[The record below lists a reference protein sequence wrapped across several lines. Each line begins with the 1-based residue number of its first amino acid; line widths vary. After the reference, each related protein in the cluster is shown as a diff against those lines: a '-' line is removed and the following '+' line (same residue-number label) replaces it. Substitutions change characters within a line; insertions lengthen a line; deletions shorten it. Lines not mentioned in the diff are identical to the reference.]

1 MSFYTIYVFDVD
13 GTLTPSR
20 DVIDSAFETYFVT
33 WAIPRNVHLIT
44 GSDYAKTLEQV
55 GTDVMVS
62 VSAVHN
68 CAGNSIWSRGEERSR
83 NEWTISSDAKAW
95 LNRKLEESKF
105 PVRTGTHIEER
116 CGLVNFSTIG
126 RGASRAEREIY
137 VKFDKYFKEREQ
149 IAKEFN
155 TQFPELEATVGGETG
170 IDIYQ
175 KGRNKA
181 QILSYLGE
189 VEEIIFFGDAMQKGG
204 NDWPLAE
211 AIRNRKKPKDKIYH
225 VESWKQTYNIITSYH
240 HENLWKTA

>member
-1 MSFYTIYVFDVD
+1 MSFYTIYIFDVD

-20 DVIDSAFETYFVT
+20 DIIDSDFESYFVT

-44 GSDYAKTLEQV
+44 GSDYAKTVEQV
-55 GTDVMVS
+55 GTDVIVS

-68 CAGNSIWSRGEERSR
+68 CAGNSIWSRGKEQNR

-95 LNRKLEESKF
+95 LKRKLEESKF
-105 PVRTGTHIEER
+105 TLRTGQHIEER
-116 CGLVNFSTIG
+116 CGLVNFSTLG
-126 RGASRAEREIY
+126 RGASRIERQIY
-137 VKFDKYFKEREQ
+137 VKFDKLYQERKQ

-155 TQFPELEATVGGETG
+155 EQFPHLEASVGGETG

-189 VEEIIFFGDAMQKGG
+189 VEELIFFGDAIYEGG

-211 AIRNRKKPKDKIYH
+211 AIRNRNNPKDKIYQ
-225 VESWKQTYNIITSYH
+225 VDSWRETYDIMISRYHEELWQT
-240 HENLWKTA
+240 A

>member
-1 MSFYTIYVFDVD
+1 VFDVD

-20 DVIDSAFETYFVT
+20 DIIDSDFESYFVN

-55 GTDVMVS
+55 GKDVIIS

-95 LNRKLEESKF
+95 LRNKLKESKF
-105 PVRTGTHIEER
+105 TLRTGTHIEER

-126 RGASRAEREIY
+126 RGASKIERQIY
-137 VKFDKYFKEREQ
+137 VKFDKLYKEREQ
-149 IAKEFN
+149 ISKEFN
-155 TQFPELEATVGGETG
+155 AQFPELEAAIGGETG

-181 QILSYLGE
+181 QLLSYLGE
-189 VEEIIFFGDAMQKGG
+189 VGELIFFGDAMEEGG

-211 AIRNRKKPKDKIYH
+211 AIRNRNNPKDKIYH
-225 VESWKQTYNIITSYH
+225 VNSWRDTYKYLMK
-240 HENLWKTA
+240 EY

>member
-1 MSFYTIYVFDVD
+1 MLTALLLLAVMS
-13 GTLTPSR
+13 
-20 DVIDSAFETYFVT
+20 IDSAFETYFVT

-68 CAGNSIWSRGEERSR
+68 CAGNSIWSRGEERNR
-83 NEWTISSDAKAW
+83 NEWTISKDAKTW
-95 LNRKLEESKF
+95 LNRKLKESKF
-105 PVRTGTHIEER
+105 TLRTGTHIEER

-126 RGASRAEREIY
+126 RGASRVEREIY
-137 VKFDKYFKEREQ
+137 VKFDKHYNEREQ

-155 TQFPELEATVGGETG
+155 AQFPELEAAIGGETG

-189 VEEIIFFGDAMQKGG
+189 VEELIFFGDAMEEGG

-211 AIRNRKKPKDKIYH
+211 AIRNRNKPKDKIYP
-225 VESWKQTYNIITSYH
+225 VNSWQETYEIMKDRYH
-240 HENLWKTA
+240 EELWTVT

>member
-20 DVIDSAFETYFVT
+20 DIIDSDFESYFVN

-55 GTDVMVS
+55 GKDVIIS

-95 LNRKLEESKF
+95 LRNKLKESKF
-105 PVRTGTHIEER
+105 TLRTGTHIEER

-126 RGASRAEREIY
+126 RGASKIERQIY
-137 VKFDKYFKEREQ
+137 VKFDKLYKEREQ
-149 IAKEFN
+149 ISKEFN
-155 TQFPELEATVGGETG
+155 AQFPELEAAIGGETG

-181 QILSYLGE
+181 QLLSYLGE
-189 VEEIIFFGDAMQKGG
+189 VGELIFFGDAMEEGG

-211 AIRNRKKPKDKIYH
+211 AIRNRNNPKDKIYH
-225 VESWKQTYNIITSYH
+225 VNSWRDTYKYLMK
-240 HENLWKTA
+240 EY

>member
-1 MSFYTIYVFDVD
+1 MSFYTIYIFDVD

-20 DVIDSAFETYFVT
+20 DIIDSDFESYFVT

-44 GSDYAKTLEQV
+44 GSDYAKTIEQV
-55 GTDVMVS
+55 GTDVIIS

-83 NEWTISSDAKAW
+83 NEWTISKDAKAW
-95 LNRKLEESKF
+95 LKRKLEESKF
-105 PVRTGTHIEER
+105 PVRTGNHIEER

-126 RGASRAEREIY
+126 RGASRAERMIY
-137 VKFDKYFKEREQ
+137 VKFDNFFKERQQ

-155 TQFPELEATVGGETG
+155 AQFPELEASVGGETG

-189 VEEIIFFGDAMQKGG
+189 VEELIFFGDAMEEGG

-211 AIRNRKKPKDKIYH
+211 AIINRNNSKDRIYP
-225 VESWKQTYNIITSYH
+225 VESWQETYEIMKDRYHEELWQT
-240 HENLWKTA
+240 A

>member
-20 DVIDSAFETYFVT
+20 NTIDSDFESYFVT

-55 GTDVMVS
+55 GTDVMIS

-68 CAGNSIWSRGEERSR
+68 CAGNSIWSRGEERNR
-83 NEWTISSDAKAW
+83 NEWTISKDAKAW
-95 LNRKLEESKF
+95 LNRKLKESKF

-137 VKFDKYFKEREQ
+137 VKFDTYFKEREQ

-155 TQFPELEATVGGETG
+155 AQFPELETG

-189 VEEIIFFGDAMQKGG
+189 VEELIFFGDAMEEGG

-211 AIRNRKKPKDKIYH
+211 AIRNRNKPKDKIYP
-225 VESWKQTYNIITSYH
+225 VNSWQETYEIMKDRYH
-240 HENLWKTA
+240 EELWTVT

>member
-20 DVIDSAFETYFVT
+20 DIIDSDFESYFVN

-55 GTDVMVS
+55 GKDVIIS

-95 LNRKLEESKF
+95 LRNKLKESKF
-105 PVRTGTHIEER
+105 TLRTGTHIEER

-126 RGASRAEREIY
+126 RGASKIERQIY
-137 VKFDKYFKEREQ
+137 VKFDKLYKEREQ
-149 IAKEFN
+149 ISKEFN
-155 TQFPELEATVGGETG
+155 AQFPELEAAIGGETG

-181 QILSYLGE
+181 QLLSYLGE
-189 VEEIIFFGDAMQKGG
+189 VEELIFFGDAMEEGG

-211 AIRNRKKPKDKIYH
+211 AIRNRNNPKDKIYH
-225 VESWKQTYNIITSYH
+225 VNSWRDTYKYLMK
-240 HENLWKTA
+240 EY

>member
-20 DVIDSAFETYFVT
+20 DTIDSDFESYFVN
-33 WAIPRNVHLIT
+33 WAISRNVHLIT
-44 GSDYAKTLEQV
+44 GSDYEKTLEQV
-55 GTDVMVS
+55 GIDVVTA

-68 CAGNSIWSRGEERSR
+68 CAGNSIWVKGNEKSS
-83 NEWTISSDAKAW
+83 NEWTIPGDAKAW
-95 LNRKLEESKF
+95 LRNKLSESKF
-105 PVRTGTHIEER
+105 TLRTGQHIEER

-126 RGASRAEREIY
+126 RGASKIERQIY
-137 VKFDKYFKEREQ
+137 VKFDKLYKEREQ

-155 TQFPELEATVGGETG
+155 AQFPELEAAIGGETG

-181 QILSYLGE
+181 QLLSYLGE
-189 VEEIIFFGDAMQKGG
+189 VEELIFFGDAMEEGG

-211 AIRNRKKPKDKIYH
+211 AIRNRKNPKDKIYH
-225 VESWKQTYNIITSYH
+225 VNSWHDTYKYLIKG
-240 HENLWKTA
+240 NLIC

>member
-1 MSFYTIYVFDVD
+1 MSFYTIYIFDVD

-20 DVIDSAFETYFVT
+20 DIIDSDFESYFVT

-44 GSDYAKTLEQV
+44 GSDYAKTIEQV
-55 GTDVMVS
+55 GTDVIIS

-83 NEWTISSDAKAW
+83 NEWTISKDAKAW
-95 LNRKLEESKF
+95 LKRKLEESKF
-105 PVRTGTHIEER
+105 PVRTGNHIEER

-126 RGASRAEREIY
+126 RGASRAERMIY
-137 VKFDKYFKEREQ
+137 VKFDNFFKERQQ

-155 TQFPELEATVGGETG
+155 AQFPELEASVGGETG

-189 VEEIIFFGDAMQKGG
+189 VEELIFFGDAIYEGG

-211 AIRNRKKPKDKIYH
+211 AIRNRNNSKDKIYH
-225 VESWKQTYNIITSYH
+225 VNSWRETYEIMIDRYH
-240 HENLWKTA
+240 EELWTVT

>member
-1 MSFYTIYVFDVD
+1 MSFYTIFVFDVD

-20 DVIDSAFETYFVT
+20 DIIDSDFESYFVT
-33 WAIPRNVHLIT
+33 WAISRNVHLIT

-55 GTDVMVS
+55 GKDVMIS

-68 CAGNSIWSRGEERSR
+68 CAGNSIWSRGEEKSR
-83 NEWTISSDAKAW
+83 NEWTISKDAKAW
-95 LNRKLEESKF
+95 LNRKLEESNF
-105 PVRTGTHIEER
+105 TLRTGTHIEER

-126 RGASRAEREIY
+126 RGASKIERQIY
-137 VKFDKYFKEREQ
+137 VKFDKHYKEREQ

-155 TQFPELEATVGGETG
+155 AQFPELEAAIGGETG

-189 VEEIIFFGDAMQKGG
+189 VEELIFFGDAMEKGG

-211 AIRNRKKPKDKIYH
+211 AIRNRNNSKDRIYQ
-225 VESWKQTYNIITSYH
+225 VDSWRETYDIMIRRYH
-240 HENLWKTA
+240 EELWRTV

>member
-20 DVIDSAFETYFVT
+20 NTIDSDFESYFVT

-55 GTDVMVS
+55 GTDVMIS

-68 CAGNSIWSRGEERSR
+68 CAGNSIWSRGEERNR
-83 NEWTISSDAKAW
+83 NEWTISKDAKAW
-95 LNRKLEESKF
+95 LNRKLKESKF
-105 PVRTGTHIEER
+105 TLRTGTHIEER

-126 RGASRAEREIY
+126 RGASRVEREIY
-137 VKFDKYFKEREQ
+137 VKFDKHYNEREQ

-155 TQFPELEATVGGETG
+155 AQFPELEAAIGGETG

-189 VEEIIFFGDAMQKGG
+189 VEELIFFGDAMEEGG

-211 AIRNRKKPKDKIYH
+211 AIRNRNKPKDKIYP
-225 VESWKQTYNIITSYH
+225 VNSWQETYEIMKDRYH
-240 HENLWKTA
+240 EELWTVT

>member
-1 MSFYTIYVFDVD
+1 MSFYTIYIFDVD

-20 DVIDSAFETYFVT
+20 DIIDSDFESYFVT

-44 GSDYAKTLEQV
+44 GSDYAKTIEQV
-55 GTDVMVS
+55 GTDVIIS

-83 NEWTISSDAKAW
+83 NEWTISKDAKAW
-95 LNRKLEESKF
+95 LKRKLEESKF
-105 PVRTGTHIEER
+105 PVRTGNHIEER

-126 RGASRAEREIY
+126 RGASRVEREIY
-137 VKFDKYFKEREQ
+137 VKFDNFFNERQQ

-155 TQFPELEATVGGETG
+155 AQFPELEASVGGETG

-181 QILSYLGE
+181 QILSYLGD
-189 VEEIIFFGDAMQKGG
+189 VEELIFFGDAMEEGG

-240 HENLWKTA
+240 HEDLWRIA